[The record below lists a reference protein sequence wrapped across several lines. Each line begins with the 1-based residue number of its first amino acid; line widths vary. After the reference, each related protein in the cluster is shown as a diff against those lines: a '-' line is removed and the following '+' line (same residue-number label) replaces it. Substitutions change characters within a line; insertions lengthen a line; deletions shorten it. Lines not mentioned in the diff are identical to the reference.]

1 MKLRRKKEKTSFCF
15 REHAG
20 KGQVS
25 SEALVV
31 LLAFFAVLSQL
42 AVLELEQ
49 SSKASAFMRETR
61 ARAIAEKNA
70 MAIDAVSANP
80 GAIAFNLGQKCHGN
94 GTPILHCSKGK
105 QNASAPTIAV
115 KIETIQKGELFN
127 LRLDNEPH
135 YG

>member
-1 MKLRRKKEKTSFCF
+1 MKPMRKKKTSFCF
-15 REHAG
+15 QGHAG

-42 AVLELEQ
+42 AVLELGQ
-49 SSKASAFMRETR
+49 VNKASALMRETR
-61 ARAIAEKNA
+61 ARAISEKNA

-80 GAIAFNLGQKCHGN
+80 GSIAFNLDQKCHGS
-94 GTPILHCSKGK
+94 GTRVLYCSKGE

-115 KIETIQKGELFN
+115 KIETIQKGKLFN